1 MRVLG
6 CSTESGLLGV
16 AAGGENMYSPTA
28 ILPNA
33 FNAER
38 NTDQAT
44 PAAGSD
50 ALSCGVTV
58 NPTEAAPD
66 VAVF

>member
-1 MRVLG
+1 MWVLG

-16 AAGGENMYSPTA
+16 AAGGDDMYSPTA
-28 ILPNA
+28 ILSDA

-38 NTDQAT
+38 DTYQTT

-50 ALSCGVTV
+50 AFMWGHS
-58 NPTEAAPD
+58 
-66 VAVF
+66 